1 MSDLILLDPLTG
13 KEREAW
19 VYQAADL
26 LIKKMK
32 REGLWGTMDYYFKI
46 WCNKNPELVKT
57 YEFNRDGMR
66 ETRRNKHASF
76 ENKSNRLLLQIPG
89 EFIDF
94 AEKYFPKEVME
105 IGRHKFMQMVA
116 RRYPLF
122 KIPEGSI

>member
-13 KEREAW
+13 QERPSW

-32 REGLWGTMDYYFKI
+32 REGLWGTMDFYFQMWLK
-46 WCNKNPELVKT
+46 KNPSLANAYSKNKE
-57 YEFNRDGMR
+57 NMQA
-66 ETRRNKHASF
+66 TRRNKHASF

-94 AEKYFPKEVME
+94 AEKYFPEQVMD
-105 IGRHKFMQMVA
+105 IGRHKFMQMLA
-116 RRYPLF
+116 KRYPLF